1 MFGKEI
7 KESLNGNDIEEVTA
21 RIIKFML
28 EENVSMDIIKDIT
41 EKSVEEIKEIGELS
55 D

>member
-1 MFGKEI
+1 MRETKEKI
-7 KESLNGNDIEEVTA
+7 NGDNIDETMV

-28 EENVSMDIIKDIT
+28 EENISMDIIEDIT
-41 EKSVEEIKEIGELS
+41 EKSVEEIKEIGGLS